1 MKNTTISRRG
11 VVALLG
17 ATTAL
22 AACGETKVS
31 KNGTVVGAN
40 GTVVDVFGRNP
51 SWGREPNVDNWP
63 EGNPAGLPTFAP
75 YYITL
80 VRISSSV
87 PWKISVNHA
96 SFLLPKDKDGKPLD
110 ADARKAKAIEI
121 FNEIAPKD
129 KPRDRLSSTK
139 DKGIYPRKGGAYAPN
154 TDIVGFGEFGANQQ
168 TEIYIWID
176 APTAV
181 IDKSYVIS
189 FSPLSGTGKNADPND
204 SFFAK
209 GLAESIQGGPLIV
222 VRNYFSTYDDK
233 TKKFS
238 SRIIAS
244 PPNSGTKPANYA
256 MNIHFSVP
264 GDGMEMIPIVIDP
277 NTGNG
282 GGLEP

>member
-22 AACGETKVS
+22 AACGETKAS
-31 KNGTVVGAN
+31 KEGTVVGAN
-40 GTVVDVFGRNP
+40 GTVVDVSGRNP

-63 EGNPAGLPTFAP
+63 EGNPEGLPTFAP
-75 YYITL
+75 YFITL
-80 VRISSSV
+80 VRISSSQ

-96 SFLLPKDKDGKPLD
+96 SFGARDSAGKPLN
-110 ADARKAKAIEI
+110 ADARKAKAIAI

-129 KPRDRLSSTK
+129 KPRERLSATK
-139 DKGIYPRKGGAYAPN
+139 DKDIRPRQGGAYKGN

-209 GLAESIQGGPLIV
+209 GLMESIQGGPLIV
-222 VRNYFSTYDDK
+222 VRNYFSTYNDDS
-233 TKKFS
+233 KKFS
-238 SRIIAS
+238 SRN
-244 PPNSGTKPANYA
+244 PGTKPATYA

-264 GDGMEMIPIVIDP
+264 GDGTEMIPIVIDP